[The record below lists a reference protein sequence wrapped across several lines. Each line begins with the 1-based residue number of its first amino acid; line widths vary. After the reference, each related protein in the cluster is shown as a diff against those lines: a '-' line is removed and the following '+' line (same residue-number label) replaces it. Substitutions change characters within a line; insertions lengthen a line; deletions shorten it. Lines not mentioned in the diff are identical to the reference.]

1 MDIASNLTSVWNELP
16 ARTKLVAVS
25 KTRTVEEIMEA
36 YHAGQRIF
44 GENKVQELVPKYQ
57 QLPKDIEWHL
67 IGHLQTNKVK
77 YIANFVH
84 LIHSVD
90 TLGLLIEIEKLGS
103 KFNRVINCLLQVHIA
118 QEETKFGMNEEEL
131 LKLIASPNFQACQH
145 VKVVGLMGMA
155 SFTDNEQQIRKEF
168 RYLANIF
175 QKLKSTS
182 FKDDD
187 DFAELSMGMSSD
199 YLIAI
204 EEGSTLVRVG
214 SKIFGERN
222 VTFNI
227 Q

>member
-1 MDIASNLTSVWNELP
+1 
-16 ARTKLVAVS
+16 
-25 KTRTVEEIMEA
+25 
-36 YHAGQRIF
+36 
-44 GENKVQELVPKYQ
+44 
-57 QLPKDIEWHL
+57 
-67 IGHLQTNKVK
+67 
-77 YIANFVH
+77 
-84 LIHSVD
+84 
-90 TLGLLIEIEKLGS
+90 
-103 KFNRVINCLLQVHIA
+103 
-118 QEETKFGMNEEEL
+118 
-131 LKLIASPNFQACQH
+131 
-145 VKVVGLMGMA
+145 MGMA

-168 RYLANIF
+168 QYLANIF